1 MRDTEDERDILRDQD
16 GILLNES
23 VRKRVL
29 QRATDF
35 PRLRNDRAT
44 LNLENKRMV
53 RLLVQDVTLIR
64 HGDQVHFGV
73 GLRSGATCDVD
84 FTLQAAEHPDR
95 LPAALAV
102 EIRGLLHH
110 HTDGQTI
117 EASRPGPARSRT
129 CAPYSASKP
138 SAKCCE
144 RKEC

>member
-16 GILLNES
+16 GILLDES

-102 EIRGLLHH
+102 EIRRIAAPSHRW
-110 HTDGQTI
+110 TDNR
-117 EASRPGPARSRT
+117 ASRPGPARSRM

-144 RKEC
+144 RREC